1 MRLYLLDRTDAPPAR
16 FSQQQALDRA
26 IEKLGAA
33 VSSADLPLYINP
45 ERPPSKYIYTG
56 SDQTIRLMWLITI
69 YGQTSTEDES
79 YLVVIDDRTG
89 EVASLKGKA
98 KGH

>member
-1 MRLYLLDRTDAPPAR
+1 
-16 FSQQQALDRA
+16 
-26 IEKLGAA
+26 
-33 VSSADLPLYINP
+33 
-45 ERPPSKYIYTG
+45 
-56 SDQTIRLMWLITI
+56 MWLITI

>member
-1 MRLYLLDRTDAPPAR
+1 
-16 FSQQQALDRA
+16 LDRA

-45 ERPPSKYIYTG
+45 ERPPSKYNYTA